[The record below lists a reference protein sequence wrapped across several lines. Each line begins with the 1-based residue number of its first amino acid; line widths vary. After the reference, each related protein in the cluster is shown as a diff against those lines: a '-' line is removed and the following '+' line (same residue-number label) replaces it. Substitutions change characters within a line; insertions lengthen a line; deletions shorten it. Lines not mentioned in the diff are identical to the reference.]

1 MSASP
6 APADPDLRAHIHAER
21 ARLADLLAGLTTAG
35 WDTPSLCTGWRVR
48 EVVAHMTLPFRTGT
62 PRFLAGFAAARFSIN
77 RYADTAARRDAT
89 RMTEADLLRALRD
102 NIDHPWQP
110 PGGGPV
116 GALSHDVIHGLDITE
131 PLGLPPAP
139 TDRIAVVLAH
149 TRTSPRSLAFF
160 GVDLTGVQL
169 RATDADIRVGTGAPR
184 DLPARELL
192 LVLTGRRP
200 LPAPERTG
208 EPTGRG

>member
-1 MSASP
+1 MTASP
-6 APADPDLRAHIHAER
+6 DPADPALRAHTRAER
-21 ARLADLLAGLTTAG
+21 ERLADLLAALSPAE
-35 WDTPSLCTGWRVR
+35 WDAPTLCEGWRVR
-48 EVVAHMTLPFRTGT
+48 EVVAHLTLPFRTGT
-62 PRFLAGFAAARFSIN
+62 PRFLAGLARARFSFN
-77 RYADTAARRDAT
+77 RYADTAARRDAA
-89 RMTEADLLRALRD
+89 RMTEADLLHALRA

-116 GALSHDVIHGLDITE
+116 GALSHDLIHGLDITE

-139 TDRIAVVLAH
+139 TDRIALVLAH
-149 TRTSPRSLAFF
+149 TSPRSLAFF

-169 RATDADIRVGTGAPR
+169 RATDADIRVGTGEPV
-184 DLPARELL
+184 DLPAKELL
-192 LVLTGRRP
+192 LTLAGRRP